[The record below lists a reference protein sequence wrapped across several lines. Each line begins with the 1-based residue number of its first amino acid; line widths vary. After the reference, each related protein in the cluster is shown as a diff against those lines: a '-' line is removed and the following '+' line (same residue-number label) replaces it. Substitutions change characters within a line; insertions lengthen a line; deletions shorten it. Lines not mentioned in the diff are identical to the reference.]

1 MSQENVEIV
10 RRAVDAWNRRDPGL
24 WRTYAT
30 ADIEWIPASAGAVEG
45 TVYRGYDEVDAGW
58 DSVWQTWHEVFFEES
73 EIRDLDQAVLWLGRL
88 KLRGAS
94 SQIALDQEFAV
105 HFRLRGGR
113 LASIHA
119 FLSARAAL
127 EAAEPSARVDR

>member
-10 RRAVDAWNRRDPGL
+10 RRAVDAWNRRDPDL

-30 ADIEWIPASAGAVEG
+30 ADVEWIPASVGAVEG
-45 TVYRGYDEVDAGW
+45 TVYRGYDEVVAGLE
-58 DSVWQTWHEVFFEES
+58 SVWETWDEVFFEES
-73 EIRDLDQAVLWLGRL
+73 EIRDLDEAMLWLGRL
-88 KLRGAS
+88 KLKGAT

-105 HFRLRGGR
+105 HFLLRAGK

-127 EAAEPSARVDR
+127 EAAEPSPP